1 MKKWQPQ
8 THKLIDIGTTKTG
21 LVADDL
27 FFRQQCRHCQRDIAP
42 TPKSYQRDLTSQQE
56 GEDNALLFVLSCRT
70 TGGGGEG
77 RLV

>member
-27 FFRQQCRHCQRDIAP
+27 FLGNNVVTVREISPA
-42 TPKSYQRDLTSQQE
+42 TPKSNQRDLTSQQ
-56 GEDNALLFVLSCRT
+56 
-70 TGGGGEG
+70 
-77 RLV
+77 